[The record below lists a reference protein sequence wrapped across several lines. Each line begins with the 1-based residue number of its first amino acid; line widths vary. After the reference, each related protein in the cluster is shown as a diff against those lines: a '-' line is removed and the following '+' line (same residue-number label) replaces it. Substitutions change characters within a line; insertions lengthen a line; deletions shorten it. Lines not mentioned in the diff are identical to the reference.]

1 MTISLLWIGL
11 MLLAVRVIPP
21 MPGRPLGKPS
31 DGLRSQ
37 PEVPG
42 SQSRLRPVGGGLVR
56 ALGGFVVHR
65 TRRSIPWNRLPGAGP
80 DINKQVGQGVAT
92 AAVLGLR
99 VVWLAPFGFL
109 IGWQLSAIRQRTM
122 RERRIRRLEEAFPD
136 FIDLL
141 RLALEAGCSLP
152 LALRS
157 LAESDRSALRPELVR
172 VVADMQDGASLITAL
187 EALVARTGEVVRP
200 LAAALIASERY
211 GLPLRDTLEAL
222 SLEAKAARRRRA
234 EVAARRLP
242 ITMLFPLIT
251 CTLPAFALLTVVP
264 LLGSGLQSLRW

>member
-1 MTISLLWIGL
+1 MTIPFLWAGLLF
-11 MLLAVRVIPP
+11 LALRLIPP
-21 MPGRPLGKPS
+21 APGRVPPKLTDPSSVDSRGPGLLRVLG
-31 DGLRSQ
+31 
-37 PEVPG
+37 
-42 SQSRLRPVGGGLVR
+42 
-56 ALGGFVVHR
+56 AFVVRRTHR
-65 TRRSIPWNRLPGAGP
+65 TIPWIQLPGAGT
-80 DINKQVGQGVAT
+80 DLNKQVGQAVVT
-92 AAVLGLR
+92 AVVLGLR
-99 VVWLAPFGFL
+99 IWWMAPLGFV
-109 IGWQLSAIRQRTM
+109 IGWQLSAIRQRTL
-122 RERRIRRLEEAFPD
+122 RERRIRQLEHAFPD

-157 LAESDRSALRPELVR
+157 LCESDRSALQPELAR
-172 VVADMQDGASLITAL
+172 IVADMQDGASLIAAL
-187 EALVARTGEVVRP
+187 ESLVDRTGESIRP

-211 GLPLRDTLEAL
+211 GLPLRDTLESL